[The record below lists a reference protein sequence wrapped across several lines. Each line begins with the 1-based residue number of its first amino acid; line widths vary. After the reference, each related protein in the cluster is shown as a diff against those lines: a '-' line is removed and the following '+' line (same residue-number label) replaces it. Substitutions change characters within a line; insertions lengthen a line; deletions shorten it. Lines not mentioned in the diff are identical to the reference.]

1 MFHFFSWK
9 CRSAVLICWQKSL
22 LFCSTSLL
30 NAKIQSLSP
39 NLFLFTWCSA
49 VVNIYQRK
57 SERLHLF
64 KKFVKLKLPVIN
76 DTPKIHL
83 RSLGSVNFID
93 AWQVH
98 KFFVKL
104 MENCQKQV
112 CKYKFTTRISCSVP
126 RGNKHCWNKHT
137 SIPNQLMK

>member
-93 AWQVH
+93 DWLVH
-98 KFFVKL
+98 KFPSIWRNF
-104 MENCQKQV
+104 CQNLV
-112 CKYKFTTRISCSVP
+112 CQQKFTTRISCSVP
-126 RGNKHCWNKHT
+126 LGNIQSRVTQNFW
-137 SIPNQLMK
+137 